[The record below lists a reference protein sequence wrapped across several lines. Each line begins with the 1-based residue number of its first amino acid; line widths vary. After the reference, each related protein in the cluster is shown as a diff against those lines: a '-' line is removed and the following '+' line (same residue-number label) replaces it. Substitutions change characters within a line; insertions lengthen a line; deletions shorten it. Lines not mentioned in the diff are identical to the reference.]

1 MFITRFK
8 NRRKHCRTLWF
19 KVIAL
24 TILEK
29 EINKKDSKEY
39 SQNTENQEV
48 LFKVDSKVFEKQ
60 KKMYWKCIE
69 KKKTDKKN
77 RIEKIKLSK
86 KKK

>member
-1 MFITRFK
+1 MFIATFK

-60 KKMYWKCIE
+60 KKNVLKMYW
-69 KKKTDKKN
+69 KKTDKKN
-77 RIEKIKLSK
+77 QIEKIKLSK
-86 KKK
+86 KK